1 MYTQDNYTGYTEDKM
16 LKTIK
21 VVQEWGNSLG
31 IRLSKD
37 ELKGEEIHFN
47 DEVVVLLKKK
57 ENPVKELFGTLKIKE
72 STQKIMREIDREFGS
87 RFD

>member
-1 MYTQDNYTGYTEDKM
+1 M
-16 LKTIK
+16 
-21 VVQEWGNSLG
+21 
-31 IRLSKD
+31 SKD